1 VSQETPAAL
10 TIASHKIKTKT
21 TTAES
26 VSTCEMKRD
35 GSVGGRK
42 KGGKRTKRDGEP
54 NATNQAVVGVTGAA
68 AEETQKTTG
77 ASNLPKDFVFPPERT
92 AHFNLSADYSEL
104 EPFRH
109 LMNTWHTEGYITYPP
124 FALELCTLFLRCL
137 NTVVGVSDEDGEK
150 SVQYEV
156 LRGHLGKLI
165 SALGW
170 IYAFGYK
177 TALPNEK
184 SKLQSIGGLY
194 DNDTP
199 KFHVAMEVVQLL
211 LAAASKQYKILP
223 GDVFT
228 PRLGNWFRNNIAQV
242 KKGIWSTEI
251 RKRTIRTKEW
261 ECTYRFTWLSV
272 PYTLDAQKCMMLMK

>member
-1 VSQETPAAL
+1 
-10 TIASHKIKTKT
+10 
-21 TTAES
+21 
-26 VSTCEMKRD
+26 MKRD

-54 NATNQAVVGVTGAA
+54 TKRDGEPDATIQALVTGAA
-68 AEETQKTTG
+68 AEETQKTTS
-77 ASNLPKDFVFPPERT
+77 AWNLPKDFVFPPERT

-137 NTVVGVSDEDGEK
+137 NTVVGVSDEDGEE

-184 SKLQSIGGLY
+184 SKLQSIGA
-194 DNDTP
+194 
-199 KFHVAMEVVQLL
+199 VRQ
-211 LAAASKQYKILP
+211 
-223 GDVFT
+223 
-228 PRLGNWFRNNIAQV
+228 
-242 KKGIWSTEI
+242 
-251 RKRTIRTKEW
+251 
-261 ECTYRFTWLSV
+261 
-272 PYTLDAQKCMMLMK
+272 